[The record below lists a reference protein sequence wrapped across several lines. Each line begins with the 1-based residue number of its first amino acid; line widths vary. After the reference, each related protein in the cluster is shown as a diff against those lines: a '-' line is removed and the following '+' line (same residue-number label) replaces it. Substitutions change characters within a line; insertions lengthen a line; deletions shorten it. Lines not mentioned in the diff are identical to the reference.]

1 MIQNTQSIY
10 FISTVQQTELI
21 NITKCLG
28 LDEPRKIK
36 LNRKKKTRI
45 NVILVLSENKKM
57 KTKDI

>member
-36 LNRKKKTRI
+36 LNRKKKTRT

>member
-36 LNRKKKTRI
+36 LNRKKKTRT
-45 NVILVLSENKKM
+45 NVILVLSENKKT